1 MRELLTQAR
10 DMRPCHSL
18 RCPIPLIEVHGDFD
32 TGEFVD
38 WVGVLDNVVAIG
50 LVAALGGLVSMRLF
64 RAARSQPVA

>member
-1 MRELLTQAR
+1 
-10 DMRPCHSL
+10 
-18 RCPIPLIEVHGDFD
+18 VHGDFD